1 MKKLIKVLL
10 VIFTIVWVTYV
21 AIQFIYW
28 MTIDVNTVA
37 AAFWATVELLIPA
50 FIYWIIREKDE

>member
-28 MTIDVNTVA
+28 MTIDVSTVA
-37 AAFWATVELLIPA
+37 AAFWVTVELLIPA

>member
-1 MKKLIKVLL
+1 MEKLLKVLL

-37 AAFWATVELLIPA
+37 AAFWTTVELLIPA
-50 FIYWIIREKDE
+50 FIHWIIREKDE